1 MGQGTVF
8 WRSNLYPDQR
18 DGPAPR
24 APYRDLPRIQA
35 NRFKLLRRGLLD
47 QKGVAERVRFMGE
60 KWRWAWEF
68 GLGSRKLCW
77 LHAMSNS
84 VGATFTLTDHEA
96 REVRALSRVPA
107 VITQAIRDG
116 QQTGPVRWCWLEI
129 TDKKVA
135 ETFLSFTKKKIEWL
149 KAETPTLV
157 VRRTAKS

>member
-1 MGQGTVF
+1 VGQGTVF
-8 WRSNLYPDQR
+8 WRSNLYPDQG

-35 NRFKLLRRGLLD
+35 NRFKFLRRSLLD

-77 LHAMSNS
+77 LHAMSNA

-96 REVRALSRVPA
+96 REVRAMSRVPA

>member
-1 MGQGTVF
+1 MGHSTLF
-8 WRSNLYPDQR
+8 WRSNLYSDP
-18 DGPAPR
+18 GEEPAAR
-24 APYRDLPRIQA
+24 APYRDLPQNQA

-77 LHAMSNS
+77 LHAMSNT

-96 REVRALSRVPA
+96 REVEATTRMPA
-107 VITQAIRDG
+107 VISQAIRDG
-116 QQTGPVRWCWLEI
+116 QQTGPIRWCWIEI

>member
-8 WRSNLYPDQR
+8 WRSNLYPDQS

-77 LHAMSNS
+77 LHAMSNT

-157 VRRTAKS
+157 VRRTAKN